1 MSTKTSNLG
10 LTIWNDTDPVDF
22 EEINS
27 NFQTID
33 RLVSC
38 IESGIVTTSYNGETT
53 TDVNWYYKKYS
64 DGVTEAC
71 AILLCN
77 TLTCNTGTAAPYAS
91 AVSTIN
97 FPFTFSTIYNIQMNL
112 VSETTG
118 WIANT
123 SVSLDRATFKVCNI
137 VQETEATYKQVCVS
151 VKGKIN

>member
-1 MSTKTSNLG
+1 MSSKTSNLG

-33 RLVSC
+33 GLANC
-38 IESGIVTTSYNGETT
+38 IESGIVTVSYNGGTN

-64 DGVTEAC
+64 DGVAEAC
-71 AILLCN
+71 VILSYN
-77 TLTCNTGTAAPYAS
+77 TLTCNTGTAAPYES
-91 AVSTIN
+91 TVSTIN
-97 FPFTFSTIYNIQMNL
+97 FPFTFSAIYNIQMNL

-123 SVSLDRATFKVCNI
+123 SVSLDRAAFKVCNI